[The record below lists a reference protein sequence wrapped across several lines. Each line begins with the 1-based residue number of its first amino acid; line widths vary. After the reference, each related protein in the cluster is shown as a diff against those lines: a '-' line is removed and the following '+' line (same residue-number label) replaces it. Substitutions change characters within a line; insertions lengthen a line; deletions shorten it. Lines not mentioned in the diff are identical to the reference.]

1 MFTGIVEG
9 LGTVEAIT
17 PLGKAYRLGIE
28 LGPLSD
34 DAKLGDSIAINGTCL
49 TVVSLNGSRAE
60 FDVIRETVERTSFA
74 SLKVRDKV
82 NVERAML
89 VGDRFH
95 GHVVS
100 GHVDGAGTVSVLR
113 KEAGQTVLSVRIAPE
128 LIRFIVEKGSVTLDG
143 VSLTVTATTPDAFS
157 VALIPLTLDVTT
169 LGQKTVGSLINVE
182 VDPIG
187 KWVHRLLG
195 GYVTGDGQG
204 LSLNDLR
211 RSGFA

>member
-9 LGTVEAIT
+9 LGSVEAIT
-17 PLGKAYRLGIE
+17 SLGKAYRLSIE
-28 LGPLSD
+28 LGPLSE

-49 TVVSLNGSRAE
+49 TVVSLQGSRAE

-74 SLKVRDKV
+74 SLKVKDKV

-143 VSLTVTATTPDAFS
+143 VSLTVTATTHDTFS
-157 VALIPLTLDVTT
+157 VALIPLTLEVTT

-195 GYVTGDGQG
+195 GYVSDGGQG
-204 LSLNDLR
+204 LSLSDLR